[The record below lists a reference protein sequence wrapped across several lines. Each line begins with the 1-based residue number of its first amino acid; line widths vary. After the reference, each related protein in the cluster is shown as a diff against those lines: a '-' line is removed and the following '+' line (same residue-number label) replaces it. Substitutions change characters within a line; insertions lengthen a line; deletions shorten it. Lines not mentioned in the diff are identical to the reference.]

1 MLDLVYR
8 VKIFFWRLGHVELYR
23 VHVVFCFDEDVAF
36 LHVLVDVDFDFDTV
50 AGDAADRMF
59 LELVLL
65 EKYVNH
71 FFVGAVVGGSQ
82 NAVADHAF
90 LVYTASI
97 VSTRFTMSVTVAI

>member
-59 LELVLL
+59 LEFVFL
-65 EKYVNH
+65 EQDVDD
-71 FFVGAVVGGSQ
+71 FLVGAVMNG
-82 NAVADHAF
+82 
-90 LVYTASI
+90 T
-97 VSTRFTMSVTVAI
+97 